1 MSENSGH
8 SIRVTVEGE
17 GPQDLHDR
25 ALKLARRYFDT
36 DDAHLLVAL
45 FEASPAVLFSGAI
58 AYWEAEI
65 VVTLVS
71 P

>member
-1 MSENSGH
+1 VSKYQ
-8 SIRVTVEGE
+8 R
-17 GPQDLHDR
+17 
-25 ALKLARRYFDT
+25 
-36 DDAHLLVAL
+36 VAL